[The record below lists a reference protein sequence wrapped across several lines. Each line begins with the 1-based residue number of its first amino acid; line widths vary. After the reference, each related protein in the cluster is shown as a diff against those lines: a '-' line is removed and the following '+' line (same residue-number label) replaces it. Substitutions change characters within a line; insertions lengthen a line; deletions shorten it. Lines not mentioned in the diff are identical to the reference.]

1 MKSLEDLIMSQS
13 LPKLLFGGAIVFLG
27 VGFLLD
33 GVGVWSFGDF
43 FSNWWPALIILAG
56 LISIYSNPRM
66 PLWPLF
72 IISAGALLLLQN
84 LEVIDV
90 SVWQV
95 IWPTALIVA
104 GLSFVI
110 HGGFGRS
117 QKVNDSSSD
126 ISLAFSGVESTN
138 TSDDYQGGKINVA
151 FGGVELDLREATIK
165 GDRARLEI
173 FVAFGGIEL
182 RVPKEWEVRTSG
194 FPLFGGWEDSTSKP
208 TGKNPPVLEIS
219 GTCMFGGV
227 EIKN

>member
-1 MKSLEDLIMSQS
+1 MSQTV
-13 LPKLLFGGAIVFLG
+13 PRLLFGGAIVFLG
-27 VGFLLD
+27 LGFLLD
-33 GVGVWSFGDF
+33 GFGVWSFGEF
-43 FSNWWPALIILAG
+43 FGNWWAVLIILAG

-72 IISAGALLLLQN
+72 IVAAGTLLLLQN

-110 HGGFGRS
+110 QGGFGRP
-117 QKVNDSSSD
+117 QKVSDSSSD

-138 TSDDYQGGKINVA
+138 TSDDYRGGKINVA
-151 FGGVELDLREATIK
+151 FGGVELDLREAKIA
-165 GDRARLEI
+165 GDTARLEI
-173 FVAFGGIEL
+173 FVAFGGVEL

-194 FPLFGGWEDSTSKP
+194 LPLFGGWEDGTRKP
-208 TGKNPPVLEIS
+208 TGKKPPVLEIS
-219 GTCMFGGV
+219 GTCLFGGV